1 MNRNTFLAALATAL
15 ALGLPA
21 AHAADD
27 AASAPAGLSK
37 DDAKGLKT
45 QSEGQYKARKKVAE
59 ANEALDRAD
68 CKTALDGSAKRACE
82 KSAKAGAK
90 SVKASAKMA
99 HEIEEKQIKDA
110 TAK

>member
-1 MNRNTFLAALATAL
+1 MNRNTFLAALATAC

-27 AASAPAGLSK
+27 AASAPGLSK
-37 DDAKGLKT
+37 DDAKSLKT
-45 QSEGQYKARKKVAE
+45 QSEGEYKARKKVAE

-68 CKTALDGSAKRACE
+68 CKAALDGAAKRACE